1 MQAAI
6 FIFLNSDFYYIH
18 LCYASR
24 KQRKRILIIMNYS
37 VVISVCSLLL
47 AIYTFLSKNNKDN
60 TSQLTTVI
68 VKLEN
73 ISEGISDIKNELNS
87 VKEDQRKDHDEI
99 VRITESLKSA
109 WKAINNSDFK
119 FMEEK

>member
-1 MQAAI
+1 ME
-6 FIFLNSDFYYIH
+6 
-18 LCYASR
+18 
-24 KQRKRILIIMNYS
+24 YS
-37 VVISVCSLLL
+37 IVISVCSLLL

-99 VRITESLKSA
+99 VRINESLKSA
-109 WKAINNSDFK
+109 WKIINGNETK
-119 FMEEK
+119 